1 MRWRCVLT
9 FSIVLWLLPATGSA
23 AVVPGPLA
31 DLQKQLS
38 TMSLRAPGQVAMEVQ
53 DLSTGITSS
62 VNPSASMPAASTI
75 KIPVMVEV
83 FRQLAV
89 GNFDLNTSLRLT
101 YADKDWGSG
110 SISVQPVGSVYS
122 VSKLLTAMITVSD
135 NTATNMLIRLVGR
148 SNINTEMTSLGLEH
162 TKLSDYIRSSGNS
175 IRRALR
181 TSPAD
186 MVALLNA
193 MAHERLIDAWS
204 SRQMIVILSGQR
216 HNGLLP
222 APLPP
227 GLAIAHKTGTLHDTL
242 NDVGIVY
249 ADSEPYVIAVM
260 TTNLPTLSSGR
271 SFIRSVSKVTYDA
284 LQRFGTWRITNDSF
298 APDQPTATPAPSG
311 TPLWDQTLPQPE
323 PSPPDDSQ

>member
-1 MRWRCVLT
+1 MRTLTIVT
-9 FSIVLWLLPATGSA
+9 FSVVVWLFPGIGRA
-23 AVVPGPLA
+23 AIVPGPMA
-31 DLQKQLS
+31 DLQIQLS
-38 TMSLRAPGQVAMEVQ
+38 RMSLRAPGHVAMEVQ

-83 FRQLAV
+83 FRQLALQ
-89 GNFDLNTSLRLT
+89 NFDLNKTLT
-101 YADKDWGSG
+101 LTQGDKDWGSG
-110 SISVQPVGSVYS
+110 SLSAQPSGRLYS
-122 VSKLLTAMITVSD
+122 VSQLLTAMITVSD

-186 MVALLNA
+186 MVALLTA

-222 APLPP
+222 APLPA

-271 SFIRSVSKVTYDA
+271 RFIRSVSKVAYDA
-284 LQRFGTWRITNDSF
+284 LQRFGTWKLSNDSLL
-298 APDQPTATPAPSG
+298 QEQQIVTPPPSS
-311 TPLWDQTLPQPE
+311 TPLWDQAVPQPE
-323 PSPPDDSQ
+323 ATPPDDSQ

>member
-122 VSKLLTAMITVSD
+122 VSRLLTAMITVSD